1 VKLQTGKSSAAASA
15 SAVPAALRAA
25 AAGAP
30 VLGGIAAPA
39 HVVSGSQRDGSLQQ
53 EVLRQSLQQQPP
65 TACGSATAVPGT
77 TMLPQRILQLTA
89 AASSGTKKQHRPQ
102 PAAVLPSEWGAATTG
117 EPAAAKKRR
126 ISRFAAVREQ
136 DRCGHCKTCLN
147 RAMKKVSVSYKH
159 LGTSSCMM
167 HGFSQGVLQGML
179 TWQVGL
185 TRA

>member
-1 VKLQTGKSSAAASA
+1 VKLQTGKSSAAANG

-25 AAGAP
+25 AARAP

-39 HVVSGSQRDGSLQQ
+39 HVVSGSQRNGSLQQ
-53 EVLRQSLQQQPP
+53 ELLRQHLQQQQP

-77 TMLPQRILQLTA
+77 TMLPQHILQLTA
-89 AASSGTKKQHRPQ
+89 AASNGTKKQHRPQ
-102 PAAVLPSEWGAATTG
+102 QPAVLPSEWDAATNAA

-147 RAMKKVSVSYKH
+147 RAMKKVSVVRSHVVTYSGRRMVFRK
-159 LGTSSCMM
+159 
-167 HGFSQGVLQGML
+167 VLF
-179 TWQVGL
+179 
-185 TRA
+185 RAHQNGKL

>member
-1 VKLQTGKSSAAASA
+1 MKLQTGKSSAAANG

-25 AAGAP
+25 AARAP

-39 HVVSGSQRDGSLQQ
+39 HVVSGSQRNGSLQQ
-53 EVLRQSLQQQPP
+53 EVLRQPLHQQQP

-77 TMLPQRILQLTA
+77 TMLQQGIQQLTA
-89 AASSGTKKQHRPQ
+89 ASTSTKKQQRPQ
-102 PAAVLPSEWGAATTG
+102 PAVLSSDCNTG
-117 EPAAAKKRR
+117 TPPAEPAAVKKRR

-147 RAMKKVSVSYKH
+147 RAMKKVSVVCVY
-159 LGTSSCMM
+159 LVTSSCMV
-167 HGFSQGVLQGML
+167 HGFTQGVLQGML